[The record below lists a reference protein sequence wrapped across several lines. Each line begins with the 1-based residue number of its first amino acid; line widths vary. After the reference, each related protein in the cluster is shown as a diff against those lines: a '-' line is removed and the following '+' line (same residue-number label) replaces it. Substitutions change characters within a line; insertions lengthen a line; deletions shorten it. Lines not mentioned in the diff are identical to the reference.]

1 MRLKLSYIIIFLNSL
16 FLFAQNKNVNVDSLI
31 NTSKYQVF
39 KDVKYGD
46 HKRNSLDIWV
56 ANSKEKTPLLIYIH
70 GGGFVGGNKDH
81 AYRKNNFTRLNKL
94 LNNNIS
100 FATINYRFMNN
111 EDGILSSLN
120 DAKRAL
126 QYIKYNHE
134 KFNIDKT
141 KIGLMGSSAGATSS
155 LWIGFND
162 DMSDNNSDDPIDREN
177 TTVTCLVGIA
187 AAHSMDLR
195 RWRDMIDLDQNYF
208 DEISRKYT
216 KGAGLDVDRWGEKTY
231 DEEYLSKIDFFE
243 KMDSGDPPFFIV
255 NFGKNRKPKNIADFH
270 HNPMHAK
277 VLKQKGDE
285 LKIKNVVY
293 AMGIGIIDPSN
304 TGMVEFIIE
313 QLN

>member
-1 MRLKLSYIIIFLNSL
+1 MRLIISIIFLFLNSL
-16 FLFAQNKNVNVDSLI
+16 FVYTQNKNVNIDSII
-31 NTSKYQVF
+31 NLNQYQVL

-46 HKRNSLDIWV
+46 HKRNNLDIWL
-56 ANSKEKTPLLIYIH
+56 ANSKENTPLLIFIH
-70 GGGFVGGNKDH
+70 GGGFVGGNKES
-81 AYRKNNFTRLNKL
+81 AYRKNNFNRFLKL
-94 LNNNIS
+94 LENKIS

-126 QYIKYNHE
+126 QFIRYNHE
-134 KFNIDKT
+134 KFNIDKM

-162 DMSDNNSDDPIDREN
+162 DMSDKKSNDLVEREP
-177 TTVTCLVGIA
+177 TIVSCIVGIA

-195 RWRDMIDLDQNYF
+195 RWRDMIDLDENYL

-216 KGAGLDVDRWGEKTY
+216 KGAGMDEDIWEEKTY
-231 DEEYLSKIDFFE
+231 DEKYLSKIDFFQ
-243 KMDSGDPPFFIV
+243 KMDSDDPPFFIV

-277 VLKQKGDE
+277 LLKERGDE

-293 AMGIGIIDPSN
+293 AMGIGIIDSSN
-304 TGMVEFIIE
+304 IGMVEFII
-313 QLN
+313 QNLN

>member
-1 MRLKLSYIIIFLNSL
+1 MRLIISIIFLFLNSL
-16 FLFAQNKNVNVDSLI
+16 FVYTQNKNVNIDSII
-31 NTSKYQVF
+31 NLNQYQVL

-46 HKRNSLDIWV
+46 HKRNNLDIWL
-56 ANSKEKTPLLIYIH
+56 ANSKENTPLLIFIH
-70 GGGFVGGNKDH
+70 GGGFVGGNKES
-81 AYRKNNFTRLNKL
+81 AYRKNNFNRFLKL
-94 LNNNIS
+94 LENKIS

-126 QYIKYNHE
+126 QFIRYNHE
-134 KFNIDKT
+134 KFNIDKM

-162 DMSDNNSDDPIDREN
+162 DMSDKKSNDLVEREP
-177 TTVTCLVGIA
+177 TTVSCIVGIA

-195 RWRDMIDLDQNYF
+195 RWRDMIDLDQNYL

-216 KGAGLDVDRWGEKTY
+216 KGAGMDEDIWEEKTY
-231 DEEYLSKIDFFE
+231 HEEYLSKIDFFE
-243 KMDSGDPPFFIV
+243 KMDSDDPPFFIV

-277 VLKQKGDE
+277 LLKERGDE

-293 AMGIGIIDPSN
+293 AMGIGIIDSSN
-304 TGMVEFIIE
+304 TGMVEFII
-313 QLN
+313 QNLN

>member
-1 MRLKLSYIIIFLNSL
+1 MRLILSIIFLFLNSL
-16 FLFAQNKNVNVDSLI
+16 FVYTQNKNVNIDSII
-31 NTSKYQVF
+31 NLNEYQVL

-46 HKRNSLDIWV
+46 HKRNKLDIWL
-56 ANSKEKTPLLIYIH
+56 ANSKENTPLLIFIH
-70 GGGFVGGNKDH
+70 GGGFVGGNKES
-81 AYRKNNFTRLNKL
+81 AYKKNNFNRFNKL

-111 EDGILSSLN
+111 EDGILSSLH

-134 KFNIDKT
+134 KFNIDKS

-162 DMSDNNSDDPIDREN
+162 DMSDNNSDDPIEKEN
-177 TTVTCLVGIA
+177 TNVICMVGIA

-195 RWRDMIDLDQNYF
+195 RWRDMIDLDQNYL
-208 DEISRKYT
+208 DEISKKYT
-216 KGAGLDVDRWGEKTY
+216 KGAGLDEDIWGKKTY

-243 KMDSGDPPFFIV
+243 KMDSSDPPFFIV

-277 VLKQKGDE
+277 VLKQRGDE

-304 TGMVEFIIE
+304 IGMVEFILE